1 VIRPRFSDAAF
12 FWEQDLK
19 QPLEAHREALRHVV
33 FQERLGSL
41 HDKSQRMAA
50 LAREIADRLGSDP
63 GAAERAAQLS
73 KCDLLTLMVG
83 EFPSL
88 QGTMGRYYARAG
100 GEPAAV
106 ATAMEEQYLP
116 RHAGDALPET
126 DCGRALAIA
135 DRLDTLVGI
144 FAIGQK
150 PSGVK
155 DPFGLRRAAVG
166 VLRILIEPPLELDL
180 EHLLRSAAANLETR
194 INAGRVVPEVFDYM
208 MDRLRAYYADQG
220 KGVDLVEAVW
230 AQRPTR
236 PSDFDRRVKAV
247 DEFRRLPEAASLA
260 AANKRIRNILRKAEQ
275 QLPPQPDLGL
285 LQDPSERALAELVAE
300 YAETVVPLFRAGR
313 YTEALTRLAGLR
325 EPVDRFFDEVMV
337 MCEDPQLRRNRL
349 ALLASLESLFLEV
362 ADLSRLQ

>member
-1 VIRPRFSDAAF
+1 
-12 FWEQDLK
+12 
-19 QPLEAHREALRHVV
+19 
-33 FQERLGSL
+33 
-41 HDKSQRMAA
+41 
-50 LAREIADRLGSDP
+50 
-63 GAAERAAQLS
+63 
-73 KCDLLTLMVG
+73 
-83 EFPSL
+83 
-88 QGTMGRYYARAG
+88 
-100 GEPAAV
+100 
-106 ATAMEEQYLP
+106 
-116 RHAGDALPET
+116 
-126 DCGRALAIA
+126 
-135 DRLDTLVGI
+135 
-144 FAIGQK
+144 
-150 PSGVK
+150 
-155 DPFGLRRAAVG
+155 
-166 VLRILIEPPLELDL
+166 
-180 EHLLRSAAANLETR
+180 
-194 INAGRVVPEVFDYM
+194 VFDYM